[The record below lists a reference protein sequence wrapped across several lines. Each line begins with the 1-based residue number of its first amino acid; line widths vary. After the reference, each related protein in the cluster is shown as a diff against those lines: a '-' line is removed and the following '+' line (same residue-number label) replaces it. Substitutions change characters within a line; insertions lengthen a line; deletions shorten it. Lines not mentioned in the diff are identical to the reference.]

1 MSEPRGG
8 CQRNGAPQPG
18 WIISVSNPPPPRE
31 PLFIPELPK
40 ARRVP
45 SWEIPDKLITLTA
58 LSKKSG
64 KIAALIAGCQ
74 GGALDAHYLGYFE
87 CFNRAEFY
95 EAHDVLEELWLAQRR
110 GPNGPFFK
118 GLIQFAGAF
127 VHLQKHEENRPRL
140 RPSAALFKLARTH
153 LLPYAPAHEQLDV
166 SRLIEFI
173 DDWLGRIEGGGYGVN
188 PLKADNHPRLILQRT
203 VP

>member
-1 MSEPRGG
+1 
-8 CQRNGAPQPG
+8 
-18 WIISVSNPPPPRE
+18 
-31 PLFIPELPK
+31 
-40 ARRVP
+40 
-45 SWEIPDKLITLTA
+45 LTA

-166 SRLIEFI
+166 SRLIEFMNAQAS
-173 DDWLGRIEGGGYGVN
+173 DLSLTSPTGLNCQLGAGEDA
-188 PLKADNHPRLILQRT
+188 PLTWRKAQ
-203 VP
+203 